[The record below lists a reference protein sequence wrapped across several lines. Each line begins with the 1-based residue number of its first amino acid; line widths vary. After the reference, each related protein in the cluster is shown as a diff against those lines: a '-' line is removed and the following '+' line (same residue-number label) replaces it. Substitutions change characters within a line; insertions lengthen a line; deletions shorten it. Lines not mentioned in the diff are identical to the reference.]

1 MVSPESSFS
10 DMYPKP
16 SSTAPCTIALTIIV
30 WVESSFP
37 SDILSACYDCAHCN
51 PIRPS
56 TTFTHRYASATF
68 QNGYLRLILPD
79 GAELR
84 YGDPSRV
91 VVPGAKGEEWRGR
104 PAIGATLRIFDFSF
118 FRKVSS
124 TGVSFTELVPRLGGY
139 ALLLLM
145 LLFFD
150 LLPLRSNLRFL

>member
-1 MVSPESSFS
+1 M
-10 DMYPKP
+10 
-16 SSTAPCTIALTIIV
+16 C
-30 WVESSFP
+30 
-37 SDILSACYDCAHCN
+37 
-51 PIRPS
+51 
-56 TTFTHRYASATF
+56 RYASATF

-124 TGVSFTELVPRLGGY
+124 ATRVY
-139 ALLLLM
+139 
-145 LLFFD
+145 
-150 LLPLRSNLRFL
+150 LLPHVSHMGLQVGPHLLQVGRGL